1 MQNTFPVTLVE
12 ATLLTPRVRHL
23 KLKRLDGTPL
33 EFTPGQFVS
42 FHFAAQGEGEKEVR
56 RSYSLASIPG
66 KSNEIELALGYVKGG
81 IASEA
86 LFAAEPGD
94 TFNMSGP
101 YGRLILRD
109 EAPKRYILV
118 ATNTGVTPYRSML
131 PALAERLHHLKVVI
145 LLGVQ
150 KKEDALYSADFLAY
164 AKQYPNL
171 DFRLCYSRETEKDTL
186 QAFEYLG
193 YVQAQ
198 FDLLDPTPDNDIV
211 YLCGNPNMID
221 AAYELLKER
230 GFSAQQVRREKYVS

>member
-12 ATLLTPRVRHL
+12 ATLLTPKVRHL

-33 EFTPGQFVS
+33 EFIPGQFVS
-42 FHFAAQGEGEKEVR
+42 FHFAAKGEGEKEIR

-66 KSNEIELALGYVKGG
+66 KSDEIELALGYVKGG
-81 IASEA
+81 VASEA
-86 LFAAEPGD
+86 LFAAKPGD

-109 EAPKRYILV
+109 EKPKRYILV

-131 PALAERLHHLKVVI
+131 PELAARLQDLQVII

-150 KKEDALYSADFLAY
+150 KKEDALYRADFLAY

-171 DFRLCYSRETEKDTL
+171 DFRLCYSRETEKETL
-186 QAFEYLG
+186 DPCEYLG
-193 YVQAQ
+193 YVQVQLA
-198 FDLLDPTPDNDIV
+198 LLNPTPDSDVI

-230 GFSAQQVRREKYVS
+230 GFGAQQVRREKYVS